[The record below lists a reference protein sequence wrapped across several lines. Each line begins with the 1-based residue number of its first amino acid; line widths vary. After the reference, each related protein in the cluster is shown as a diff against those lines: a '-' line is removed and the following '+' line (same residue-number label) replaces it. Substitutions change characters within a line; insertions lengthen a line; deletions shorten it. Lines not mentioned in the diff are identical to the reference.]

1 VTLLHA
7 GANLVLTVDRLDH
20 DGAGVGDVQTDAGL
34 FRLHVTGALPGER
47 VRAKVAHVSPHARE
61 QSQDA
66 WADLEEIAT
75 ASPQRVAP
83 PCPAHHRCGGCPLA
97 CWAYAAQVE
106 WKRELVVEAV
116 ATQKELSRGEPA
128 GCAPCGDFG
137 TPRHPTRPARFA
149 RALAGGAPSREAER
163 SERGGGGLGEPKGMG
178 TLSGFPSQWLGVPV
192 AACVPS
198 PQPFGYRG
206 NAKYVF
212 GHDRDGRLVLGAYA
226 PRSHE
231 IVDMSGCPIAEPALA
246 QVTSALLTLLL
257 QHAIEP
263 FDEVRRT
270 GLLRYVVLRS
280 NADGKVLVALVT
292 GRENWPEAE
301 NLARELA
308 AACPAVLGV
317 VHNINSTS
325 GNALFG
331 EAERLLFGS
340 ASIEDTIG
348 PARVRL
354 GPRSFAQANRFVA
367 GRAYHDIVA
376 AAARLGSIDRVVD
389 AYAGAGGIALSLAPL
404 AREVVAIEENSAACA
419 TAQAFLAEREAGDPG
434 KRINLIA
441 GDVADHLARVGT
453 ADLVVLNPPRK
464 GCAPAVIAAVAQL
477 HPRLVAYLSCNP
489 ASLARDL
496 AALARLGLRTVSI
509 TPYDMLP
516 HTPHVEAL
524 ALLERG

>member
-1 VTLLHA
+1 VTLLHP

-20 DGAGVGDVQTDAGL
+20 DGAGVADVQTDSGL
-34 FRLHVTGALPGER
+34 FRLHVAGALPGEQ
-47 VRAKVAHVSPHARE
+47 VRARVAHVSPHARE
-61 QSQDA
+61 QGQDA
-66 WADLEEIAT
+66 WADLGEIAT

-83 PCPAHHRCGGCPLA
+83 PCPAHRRCGGCPLA

-106 WKRELVVEAV
+106 WKRELVVGAM
-116 ATQKELSRGEPA
+116 ATQLL
-128 GCAPCGDFG
+128 D
-137 TPRHPTRPARFA
+137 
-149 RALAGGAPSREAER
+149 
-163 SERGGGGLGEPKGMG
+163 
-178 TLSGFPSQWLGVPV
+178 VPV

-231 IVDMSGCPIAEPALA
+231 IVDMAGCPVAEPALA
-246 QVTSALLTLLL
+246 KVAAMLVILLV

-270 GLLRYVVLRS
+270 GLLRYVVLRA

-292 GRENWPEAE
+292 GRESWPEAE
-301 NLARELA
+301 SLARALA

-317 VHNINSTS
+317 VHNVNSAS
-325 GNALFG
+325 GNALLG
-331 EAERLLFGS
+331 ESERLLCGS
-340 ASIEDTIG
+340 ATIEDMIG

-354 GPRSFAQANRFVA
+354 GPRSFAQANRLVA
-367 GRAYHDIVA
+367 GLAYHDIVA
-376 AAARLGSIDRVVD
+376 AAARLGPMDRVVD

-404 AREVVAIEENSAACA
+404 AREVVAIEENPAACA
-419 TAQAFLAEREAGDPG
+419 TAEAFLAECAPDRNI
-434 KRINLIA
+434 RIVI
-441 GDVADHLARVGT
+441 GDVVDHLAQVGT

-464 GCAPAVIAAVAQL
+464 GCAPAVLAAVAKL

-496 AALARLGLRTVSI
+496 AALARLGLRTISI

-524 ALLERG
+524 ALLEKE